1 MKKVKSKASLQIVQ
15 AVLIMLAM
23 VGGMLLLPG
32 IDVRGEPGCA
42 TPGTAESGARAHSLS
57 SMFSGSCVDPDK
69 QD

>member
-1 MKKVKSKASLQIVQ
+1 MKTVKSKASLQIVQ

-42 TPGTAESGARAHSLS
+42 TPGAAESGARAHSLQS
-57 SMFSGSCVDPDK
+57 LFSGSCQNRDH